1 MSKATSAFF
10 WLWFARYIFSIPL
23 CHVFE
28 FIVCQIDNIQLDL
41 FILSTLTHI
50 SAFVLDCLIHSHF
63 FFTIYLISI
72 SHLCILFSVYIM
84 PQLLPLNF
92 STMNPTAYWTLFLWL
107 TDTSIIIINTPKTE
121 FPFFPKVCWSLFIY
135 SIFWLV
141 TSKGLFIQ
149 ARYLGTFLRSSS
161 LLDSH

>member
-28 FIVCQIDNIQLDL
+28 FIVCRIDNIVGSIY
-41 FILSTLTHI
+41 F
-50 SAFVLDCLIHSHF
+50 IHSDTPFCLCIRLFNPFTF

-84 PQLLPLNF
+84 PQLLPLNS
-92 STMNPTAYWTLFLWL
+92 STMNPTAYWTLLLWL